1 MISTHKFDVVKTT
14 AQGITELGLSDRVHR
29 SV

>member
-1 MISTHKFDVVKTT
+1 MISTHKSDVIKTT
-14 AQGITELGLSDRVHR
+14 AKGITELGLSDRVHQ